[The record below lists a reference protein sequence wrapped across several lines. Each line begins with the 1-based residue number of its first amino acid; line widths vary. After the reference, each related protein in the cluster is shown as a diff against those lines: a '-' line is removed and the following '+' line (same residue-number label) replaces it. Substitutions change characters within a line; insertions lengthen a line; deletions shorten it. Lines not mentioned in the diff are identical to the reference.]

1 MKGPNIPYNNN
12 NPNFFNQIQGNFQFN
27 QPDFQIHIPQET
39 TNPNEEQPKGKNS
52 NQLIQGQN
60 KLIPLGHSEPN
71 NLANVAPP
79 KYNTN
84 TIPLYNTHTL
94 NNAYQRNTINY
105 NKNTISQNNN
115 NPFLNN
121 FQGQSVQNNQQ
132 FTTQIPKNKKN
143 KYYDE
148 DFTRGRPIYDNYEI
162 GKTKLLSPKSFIKEP
177 PPQFPIKKIIKP
189 EYEPEKFNKLENDI
203 IKEIKNP
210 TADTSYDKYQEY
222 AVEYGYQTEKKIEQ
236 EVKQNPENF
245 LKVEEAVQ
253 KKNSNE
259 KLFILGKLGESLE
272 NMGIKV
278 VIDKRKNTN
287 NNEVIINNQF
297 ISSGLLKKNKYEIH
311 IQESDNN
318 KINQILNDSNERNLF
333 IENWK
338 QNLSNYLQ
346 VPKKDIYITNLRHG
360 SIKFDAMLKRE
371 NLFDIYGNQLNIDEK
386 MKNFANTNPK
396 IISIFKKNILGAC
409 KLTLDMLDEKGNR
422 NPNDWAKPG
431 CIRGGKPY
439 YPPNKD
445 WVGYGL
451 KVLNVYGNDEWIA
464 MNGNP
469 NEWAVAYH
477 GTSESAVKP
486 VCKQDGKFFSTFA
499 EGATGQ
505 KCKDYQNVNPYS
517 MSKYPICGEGT
528 YCSPHLD
535 YACGYGTGVIIMC
548 RVDPKLIRIPK
559 GKYQENEWITDGT
572 RNTIRPY
579 RILYNLKNN

>member
-12 NPNFFNQIQGNFQFN
+12 NPNSSNQIQGNFQFN

-177 PPQFPIKKIIKP
+177 PPQFPIKKIIKT

-210 TADTSYDKYQEY
+210 TADTSYDKYQE
-222 AVEYGYQTEKKIEQ
+222 
-236 EVKQNPENF
+236 
-245 LKVEEAVQ
+245 
-253 KKNSNE
+253 
-259 KLFILGKLGESLE
+259 
-272 NMGIKV
+272 
-278 VIDKRKNTN
+278 
-287 NNEVIINNQF
+287 
-297 ISSGLLKKNKYEIH
+297 
-311 IQESDNN
+311 
-318 KINQILNDSNERNLF
+318 
-333 IENWK
+333 
-338 QNLSNYLQ
+338 
-346 VPKKDIYITNLRHG
+346 
-360 SIKFDAMLKRE
+360 
-371 NLFDIYGNQLNIDEK
+371 
-386 MKNFANTNPK
+386 
-396 IISIFKKNILGAC
+396 
-409 KLTLDMLDEKGNR
+409 
-422 NPNDWAKPG
+422 
-431 CIRGGKPY
+431 
-439 YPPNKD
+439 
-445 WVGYGL
+445 
-451 KVLNVYGNDEWIA
+451 
-464 MNGNP
+464 
-469 NEWAVAYH
+469 
-477 GTSESAVKP
+477 
-486 VCKQDGKFFSTFA
+486 
-499 EGATGQ
+499 
-505 KCKDYQNVNPYS
+505 
-517 MSKYPICGEGT
+517 
-528 YCSPHLD
+528 
-535 YACGYGTGVIIMC
+535 
-548 RVDPKLIRIPK
+548 
-559 GKYQENEWITDGT
+559 
-572 RNTIRPY
+572 
-579 RILYNLKNN
+579 